1 MTATPATPEQA
12 YAYLREQSLETARLG
27 SVAALLHW
35 DQRTNIPPRGHA
47 HRNEQIALL
56 AKLIHERS
64 VNPRR
69 GEALALLESA
79 GANADPLSVEAV
91 NAREWRRDFNRVVK
105 IPQDLAVALAK
116 GAAEA
121 ETAWEKARPAND
133 WAGFAPH
140 LERLLRLRREEAEA
154 IGYETEP
161 YDALLDGYEPGETA
175 HRLEPI
181 FSRLAQAIA
190 GLLQRV
196 ANAQNKP
203 DSSLLRQSFDPEAQ
217 RRFAMDVVCSL
228 GYERKAGRL
237 DVSAHPFSTTIGPGD
252 SRITTRFNPNFF
264 SDAFF
269 SAVHEAGHGMYEQ
282 GLPEEHWGAPMGEAV
297 SLGIHESQSRLWENF
312 VARSRGFWT
321 FFLPRAATIFPC
333 LADADLDAFHF
344 AVNEAKPG
352 LIRVDADELTY
363 NLHIL
368 LRFELELALMRG
380 RLNAA
385 DLPGAWNEKMRA
397 YLGVEPKSVG
407 DGALQDVHWSAG
419 LFGYF
424 PTYTL
429 GNCYAAQLFE
439 TAEKELLNHG
449 PLDEQF
455 AAGVFTPL
463 RNWLREK
470 VHIQGRRY
478 APRELIRVIS
488 GRDLDPECL
497 IGYLEKKFGELYK
510 L

>member
-1 MTATPATPEQA
+1 MPASPITPDQA
-12 YAYLREQSLETARLG
+12 YTWLRENSLETSRLG

-35 DQRTNIPPRGHA
+35 DQRTYIPPKGHA

-64 VNPRR
+64 VDPKR
-69 GEALALLESA
+69 GEALARLESA
-79 GANADPLSVEAV
+79 APYGAPLSPETV
-91 NAREWRRDFNRVVK
+91 NAREWRRDYDRVVK

-133 WAGFAPH
+133 WTGFAPY
-140 LERLLRLRREEAEA
+140 LERLLDLRREEAEA
-154 IGYETEP
+154 IGYENEP

-175 HRLEPI
+175 QRLEPI

-190 GLLQRV
+190 ELLQRI
-196 ANAQNKP
+196 AGSGRKP
-203 DSSLLRQSFDPEAQ
+203 DSALLRQRFPVDAQ
-217 RRFAMDVVCSL
+217 RRFAMDVVCAL
-228 GYERKAGRL
+228 GYDKQAGRL

-252 SRITTRFNPNFF
+252 SRITTRFNPDFF

-282 GLPEEHWGAPMGEAV
+282 GLLPEHWGTPMGDAV

-321 FFLPRAATIFPC
+321 FFLPRAARLFPC
-333 LADADLDAFHF
+333 LANADLDAFHF
-344 AVNEAKPG
+344 AINEANPG

-368 LRFELELALMRG
+368 LRFELELALLRG
-380 RLNAA
+380 QLPVA
-385 DLPGAWNEKMRA
+385 DLPEAWNEKMRA
-397 YLGVEPKSVG
+397 YLGVTPPTVG

-429 GNCYAAQLFE
+429 GNCYAAQIFE
-439 TAEKELLNHG
+439 TAENELRNHG
-449 PLDEQF
+449 GLEEQF

-470 VHIQGRRY
+470 VHVHGRSH
-478 APRELIRVIS
+478 APRKLIQNIS

-497 IGYLEKKFGELYK
+497 IRYLQRKFGELYK
-510 L
+510 I